1 MSTIDSVDS
10 MALKDMLVAYANGE
24 EVGRR
29 VPPVPGL
36 EMSATMPTKR

>member
-1 MSTIDSVDS
+1 MSTIDSFDS

-36 EMSATMPTKR
+36 EMSAAMPTKR